1 MMPFDTKT
9 MLILGLALGV
19 VAFLIWSKFFNTK
32 KQQYEL
38 PPAPP
43 PETAVEEEKVETNK
57 EE

>member
-19 VAFLIWSKFFNTK
+19 VAFLIWSKFFK
-32 KQQYEL
+32 KQAE
-38 PPAPP
+38 APRQVIV
-43 PETAVEEEKVETNK
+43 AVPEEEIQQQQETNK